1 MKDPLAGFL
10 LLLLVIAIIGGFI
23 WLVIWMG
30 KKRTQELYAIAQE
43 LKLQF
48 FPKGDARIAPLL
60 ANLEF
65 FHYGTNCKITNLMHG
80 QIARGRKSVT
90 VAIFDYL
97 FMVGNNRTD
106 TSINISDD
114 SASIES
120 TNDNDRECFIQ
131 TVIVFYDE
139 TIHIPAF
146 NLRPENFMDKIG
158 NVVGFQ
164 DINFV
169 DFPVFSKRYR
179 LDADRVDEVRD
190 LFAPNLLKFYEGHK
204 ICTQANGSTV
214 MIYPFGTGT
223 GSQSVRNEQ
232 GKTSTAS
239 SYIAPKEIK
248 SYLELGLRL
257 LSLLERNLV
266 QKSTV

>member
-10 LLLLVIAIIGGFI
+10 MLLLIITIIGGSI

-30 KKRTQELYAIAQE
+30 KKRTQELKAIAQE

-65 FHYGTNCKITNLMHG
+65 FHYGTNCQITNLMHG
-80 QIARGRKSVT
+80 RVNRGRKSVT

-97 FMVGNNRTD
+97 FMVGTNRTSTGVD
-106 TSINISDD
+106 IGDD
-114 SASIES
+114 AATIASS
-120 TNDNDRECFIQ
+120 NDDDRECFMQ
-131 TVIVFYDE
+131 TVIVFHDE
-139 TIHIPAF
+139 TIDAPGF

-164 DINFV
+164 DINFP

-179 LDADRVDEVRD
+179 LDSDRVEAVRD
-190 LFAPNLLKFYEGHK
+190 LFQPNLLKFYEGHK
-204 ICTQANGSTV
+204 ICTQVNGPAV

-223 GSQSVRNEQ
+223 GSQSIRNER

-239 SYIAPKEIK
+239 SFIAPQEIK
-248 SYLELGLRL
+248 LYLDLGLRL